1 MTALDTRG
9 LRMWI
14 GAISTRQKSYAVLT
28 MPDFTP
34 SNADLMGKPDVAFA
48 AGFGRYAYADLR
60 TDHFSGALVEQPAVV
75 DLRNEA
81 FVASTR

>member
-1 MTALDTRG
+1 
-9 LRMWI
+9 
-14 GAISTRQKSYAVLT
+14 
-28 MPDFTP
+28 
-34 SNADLMGKPDVAFA
+34 VAFS

-75 DLRNEA
+75 DLRTVS